1 MTAQMNVQPIDEQ
14 NFLKR
19 NALLCLILAGYFIF
33 DIFYTQLGEVLID
46 YPLLKNSLLFIG
58 AVLFISMVVILFK
71 TCKSANRVAKN
82 TSYFG
87 NFHDEYLNF
96 MNIKGYKYA
105 FNFTSVYFL
114 IVYILA
120 DFDGTWI
127 SGITTVISI
136 QDFCKLSMGFI
147 FISYAL
153 PVLYMLKG
161 ADGEAV
167 AANTTLFELEGDA
180 RTLLTGE
187 RVALNFLQTL
197 SGTATLT
204 SKYVKELAGS
214 DTKLLDTRK
223 TLPGL
228 RSAQKYAV
236 LCGGGVNHRI
246 GLFDA
251 FLIKENHIAA
261 CGGIAQAVA
270 TAKANHSDKTVEVE
284 VESLDELQQA
294 LTAGA
299 DIIMLDNFTPAMIE
313 QAVTATRGKAKLE
326 VSGNMTIEIL
336 QEYAKAGVDF
346 ISSGALT
353 KHVNAVDLS
362 MRFK

>member
-1 MTAQMNVQPIDEQ
+1 MLNAQLEKLQLDISKTIAWALCEDLGATGDNAAHATHDITAMLIPDNEQ
-14 NFLKR
+14 
-19 NALLCLILAGYFIF
+19 AIA
-33 DIFYTQLGEVLID
+33 
-46 YPLLKNSLLFIG
+46 
-58 AVLFISMVVILFK
+58 
-71 TCKSANRVAKN
+71 
-82 TSYFG
+82 
-87 NFHDEYLNF
+87 
-96 MNIKGYKYA
+96 
-105 FNFTSVYFL
+105 
-114 IVYILA
+114 
-120 DFDGTWI
+120 
-127 SGITTVISI
+127 TVITREDCI
-136 QDFCKLSMGFI
+136 VCGVAWVNEVFRQL
-147 FISYAL
+147 YASL
-153 PVLYMLKG
+153 NNSPEQATKITWFVN
-161 ADGEAV
+161 DGEPV
-167 AANTTLFELEGDA
+167 AANSLLFELEGAA

-204 SKYVKELAGS
+204 SHYVKELAGS
-214 DTKLLDTRK
+214 NTKLLDTRK

-261 CGGIAQAVA
+261 CGGIKQAVA
-270 TAKANHSDKTVEVE
+270 TAKKNHPNKTVEVE

-294 LTAGA
+294 LTAGT
-299 DIIMLDNFTPAMIE
+299 DIIMLDNFTPEMIE

-326 VSGNMTIEIL
+326 VSGNMTLKIL
-336 QEYAKAGVDF
+336 QEYAKAGVDY

-353 KHVNAVDLS
+353 KHVNAIDLS

>member
-1 MTAQMNVQPIDEQ
+1 MLSAELEKLQQDINNTVNWALCEDLGANLDTTPKASDDITAMLIPESEQ
-14 NFLKR
+14 
-19 NALLCLILAGYFIF
+19 
-33 DIFYTQLGEVLID
+33 
-46 YPLLKNSLLFIG
+46 
-58 AVLFISMVVILFK
+58 AV
-71 TCKSANRVAKN
+71 A
-82 TSYFG
+82 
-87 NFHDEYLNF
+87 
-96 MNIKGYKYA
+96 
-105 FNFTSVYFL
+105 
-114 IVYILA
+114 
-120 DFDGTWI
+120 
-127 SGITTVISI
+127 TVITREECIVCGVAWVNEVFAQLDASLAKETKQATEI
-136 QDFCKLSMGFI
+136 TWF
-147 FISYAL
+147 
-153 PVLYMLKG
+153 VN
-161 ADGEAV
+161 DGESV
-167 AANTTLFELEGDA
+167 KANTTLFTLEGSA
-180 RTLLTGE
+180 QTLLTGE

-204 SKYVKELAGS
+204 SRYVKELAGS
-214 DTKLLDTRK
+214 KTQLLDTRK

-251 FLIKENHIAA
+251 FLIKENHITA

-270 TAKANHSDKTVEVE
+270 TAKNNHSDKTIEVE
-284 VESLDELQQA
+284 VESIDELQQA
-294 LTAGA
+294 LVAGA
-299 DIIMLDNFTPAMIE
+299 DIIMLDNFSPEMID

-353 KHVNAVDLS
+353 KHVQAIDLS

>member
-1 MTAQMNVQPIDEQ
+1 MLNAQLEKLQQDISKTISWALCEDLGTVDNATPQASQDITAMLIPENEQ
-14 NFLKR
+14 
-19 NALLCLILAGYFIF
+19 
-33 DIFYTQLGEVLID
+33 
-46 YPLLKNSLLFIG
+46 
-58 AVLFISMVVILFK
+58 AV
-71 TCKSANRVAKN
+71 A
-82 TSYFG
+82 
-87 NFHDEYLNF
+87 
-96 MNIKGYKYA
+96 
-105 FNFTSVYFL
+105 
-114 IVYILA
+114 
-120 DFDGTWI
+120 
-127 SGITTVISI
+127 TVITREDCIVCGVAWVNEVFKQLDSSLNRAVEQATKI
-136 QDFCKLSMGFI
+136 TWF
-147 FISYAL
+147 
-153 PVLYMLKG
+153 VN
-161 ADGEAV
+161 DGESV
-167 AANTTLFELEGDA
+167 AANSTLFELEGDA

-204 SKYVKELAGS
+204 SHYVKELAGS

-261 CGGIAQAVA
+261 CGGISQAVA
-270 TAKANHSDKTVEVE
+270 TAKNNHSDKTVEVE
-284 VESLDELQQA
+284 VESLDELEQA
-294 LTAGA
+294 LNAGA

-313 QAVTATRGKAKLE
+313 QAVKATRGKAKLE

-336 QEYAKAGVDF
+336 QEYAKAGVDY

-353 KHVNAVDLS
+353 KHVNAIDLS

>member
-1 MTAQMNVQPIDEQ
+1 MLSSTLTSALSSEMAKLQQDIKATVTWALKEDLGVFDEKVPSVEQDITAM
-14 NFLKR
+14 
-19 NALLCLILAGYFIF
+19 LIP
-33 DIFYTQLGEVLID
+33 E
-46 YPLLKNSLLFIG
+46 NEH
-58 AVLFISMVVILFK
+58 AV
-71 TCKSANRVAKN
+71 A
-82 TSYFG
+82 
-87 NFHDEYLNF
+87 
-96 MNIKGYKYA
+96 
-105 FNFTSVYFL
+105 
-114 IVYILA
+114 
-120 DFDGTWI
+120 
-127 SGITTVISI
+127 TVITREDCIVCGVAWVNEVFS
-136 QDFCKLSMGFI
+136 QLD
-147 FISYAL
+147 ISL
-153 PVLYMLKG
+153 ENKDKTKITWFVN
-161 ADGEAV
+161 DGEMV
-167 AANTTLFELEGDA
+167 KANTTLFELDGNA

-187 RVALNFLQTL
+187 RTALNFFQTL

-204 SKYVKELAGS
+204 SQYVQELQGS
-214 DTKLLDTRK
+214 NTKLLDTRK

-228 RSAQKYAV
+228 RTAQKYAV

-270 TAKANHSDKTVEVE
+270 TAKRNHSDKTVEVE
-284 VESLDELQQA
+284 VESMDELQQA

-299 DIIMLDNFTPAMIE
+299 DIIMLDNFTPTMIE

-336 QEYAKAGVDF
+336 QEYTKAGVDF

-353 KHVNAVDLS
+353 KHVKAIDLS

>member
-1 MTAQMNVQPIDEQ
+1 MLNSQLEKLQQDISKTITWALSEDLGAINGEAPQASDDISAMLIPENEQ
-14 NFLKR
+14 AVATVITREDCIICGVAWVNEVFK
-19 NALLCLILAGYFIF
+19 
-33 DIFYTQLGEVLID
+33 QLD
-46 YPLLKNSLLFIG
+46 TSLN
-58 AVLFISMVVILFK
+58 
-71 TCKSANRVAKN
+71 KSAAQTTK
-82 TSYFG
+82 
-87 NFHDEYLNF
+87 
-96 MNIKGYKYA
+96 I
-105 FNFTSVYFL
+105 
-114 IVYILA
+114 
-120 DFDGTWI
+120 TWF
-127 SGITTVISI
+127 VN
-136 QDFCKLSMGFI
+136 
-147 FISYAL
+147 
-153 PVLYMLKG
+153 
-161 ADGEAV
+161 DGEAV

-187 RVALNFLQTL
+187 RVALNFLQSL

-204 SKYVKELAGS
+204 SQYVKELAGS
-214 DTKLLDTRK
+214 NTKLLDTRK

-270 TAKANHSDKTVEVE
+270 TAKSNHSDKTVEVE

-299 DIIMLDNFTPAMIE
+299 DIIMLDNFTPTMIE

-353 KHVNAVDLS
+353 KHVQAIDLS

>member
-1 MTAQMNVQPIDEQ
+1 MLTSELAKLQNDITATITWALKEDLGVFDE
-14 NFLKR
+14 KR
-19 NALLCLILAGYFIF
+19 PSVDQDITAMLIPENE
-33 DIFYTQLGEVLID
+33 Q
-46 YPLLKNSLLFIG
+46 
-58 AVLFISMVVILFK
+58 AV
-71 TCKSANRVAKN
+71 A
-82 TSYFG
+82 
-87 NFHDEYLNF
+87 
-96 MNIKGYKYA
+96 
-105 FNFTSVYFL
+105 
-114 IVYILA
+114 
-120 DFDGTWI
+120 
-127 SGITTVISI
+127 TVITREDCIVCGVAWVNEVFAQLDASQSKAQSTKI
-136 QDFCKLSMGFI
+136 TWF
-147 FISYAL
+147 
-153 PVLYMLKG
+153 VN
-161 ADGEAV
+161 DGEMV
-167 AANTTLFELEGDA
+167 KANTTLFELDGNA

-187 RVALNFLQTL
+187 RTALNFLQTL

-204 SKYVKELAGS
+204 SQYVQKLAGTN
-214 DTKLLDTRK
+214 TKLLDTRK

-270 TAKANHSDKTVEVE
+270 TAKRNHSDKTVEVE
-284 VESLDELQQA
+284 VESMDELQQA
-294 LTAGA
+294 LDAGA

-313 QAVTATRGKAKLE
+313 QAVAATRNKAKLE

-336 QEYAKAGVDF
+336 QEYTKAGVDF

-353 KHVNAVDLS
+353 KHVQAVDLS

>member
-1 MTAQMNVQPIDEQ
+1 MLNAQLEKLQQDIR
-14 NFLKR
+14 KTIAW
-19 NALLCLILAGYFIF
+19 ALCEDL
-33 DIFYTQLGEVLID
+33 
-46 YPLLKNSLLFIG
+46 G
-58 AVLFISMVVILFK
+58 AVGDETPQASQDITAMLIPENEQ
-71 TCKSANRVAKN
+71 AVA
-82 TSYFG
+82 
-87 NFHDEYLNF
+87 
-96 MNIKGYKYA
+96 
-105 FNFTSVYFL
+105 
-114 IVYILA
+114 
-120 DFDGTWI
+120 
-127 SGITTVISI
+127 TVITREDCIVCGVAWVNEVFKQLDASLNRTTEQATKI
-136 QDFCKLSMGFI
+136 TWF
-147 FISYAL
+147 
-153 PVLYMLKG
+153 VN
-161 ADGEAV
+161 DGEAV
-167 AANTTLFELEGDA
+167 AANSTLFELEGDA

-204 SKYVKELAGS
+204 SKYVKELSGS
-214 DTKLLDTRK
+214 NTKLLDTRK

-261 CGGIAQAVA
+261 CGGISQAVA
-270 TAKANHSDKTVEVE
+270 TAKSNHSDKTVEVE
-284 VESLDELQQA
+284 VESLDELEQA
-294 LTAGA
+294 LSAGA
-299 DIIMLDNFTPAMIE
+299 DIIMLDNFTPLMIE

-336 QEYAKAGVDF
+336 QEYTKAGVDY

-353 KHVNAVDLS
+353 KHVEAIDLS

>member
-1 MTAQMNVQPIDEQ
+1 MLSSQLEKLQQDISKTITW
-14 NFLKR
+14 
-19 NALLCLILAGYFIF
+19 ALSEDL
-33 DIFYTQLGEVLID
+33 
-46 YPLLKNSLLFIG
+46 G
-58 AVLFISMVVILFK
+58 AVNGAAPQASDDITAMLIPENEQ
-71 TCKSANRVAKN
+71 AVA
-82 TSYFG
+82 
-87 NFHDEYLNF
+87 
-96 MNIKGYKYA
+96 
-105 FNFTSVYFL
+105 
-114 IVYILA
+114 
-120 DFDGTWI
+120 
-127 SGITTVISI
+127 TVITREDCIICGVAWVNEVFKQLDDSLNKSVEQVTKSSPTKI
-136 QDFCKLSMGFI
+136 TWF
-147 FISYAL
+147 
-153 PVLYMLKG
+153 VN
-161 ADGEAV
+161 DGEAV

-187 RVALNFLQTL
+187 RVALNFLQSL

-204 SKYVKELAGS
+204 SQYVKELAGS
-214 DTKLLDTRK
+214 NTKLLDTRK

-270 TAKANHSDKTVEVE
+270 TAKSNHSDKTVEVE

-336 QEYAKAGVDF
+336 QEYAKAGVDY